1 LSGPWDHTEKVF
13 QERGLDRDLRSKEGI
28 PLHSNSHSLL
38 EISTQPLKKAGAN
51 FNSARGDS
59 HGPWQENSQQCSQR
73 TLLKIKSVRILNIP
87 IGVTGILQEPVFLEN
102 EGQQMMIG
110 CQ

>member
-1 LSGPWDHTEKVF
+1 VICLAKKGFLCTQIHTVC
-13 QERGLDRDLRSKEGI
+13 
-28 PLHSNSHSLL
+28 L

-59 HGPWQENSQQCSQR
+59 HGPWQENSQQYSQR

-102 EGQQMMIG
+102 EGQQMMRVLATA
-110 CQ
+110 